1 MSEFDGKYKFG
12 AILEVLK
19 GMLDEKNRVC
29 DGKSSET
36 KETKSYLG
44 DCVGKNDEKYEQ
56 IMNEDGKSSETKSAI
71 DKKLQE
77 IRVNLGEIGEGF
89 KKMEPLK
96 INFLKEVDFSHYK
109 ETFDKILKE
118 WKREIEEEDKKMNN
132 KSENIEK
139 NAQSTDISSEK
150 IGDLVQNSGEKGLEW
165 PWENVKVTTGLVNA
179 ENVIISKTLW
189 TDMIADRNSLYVENE
204 DLKMANEKLKAEN
217 TSLRAQIEELR
228 SGKKNDIF
236 CKEKLDERVCGGN
249 IDDFLEKTE
258 RVKRENEGDFNDIL
272 ACLKWPNTRKSG
284 ADKGSKTC
292 ENDNV
297 SHPKH
302 YQSSNG
308 VECIDAI
315 EAATEDL
322 TGLEAVCTAN
332 VLKYIWRWK
341 RKNGLEDLKKAR
353 WYLDKLIRKLE

>member
-19 GMLDEKNRVC
+19 SMANEKNRGC

-44 DCVGKNDEKYEQ
+44 GCVDKNEGKCEQ
-56 IMNEDGKSSETKSAI
+56 IMNEDGKSSETKSDI

-77 IRVNLGEIGEGF
+77 IRVKMVKIGEGI
-89 KKMEPLK
+89 KKIEPPK

-118 WKREIEEEDKKMNN
+118 WKREIEEEDKKMSVN
-132 KSENIEK
+132 EEK

-150 IGDLVQNSGEKGLEW
+150 IGDLVQNSCENGLE
-165 PWENVKVTTGLVNA
+165 EAAGLVNT
-179 ENVIISKTLW
+179 ENVIVSKVVW
-189 TDMIADRNSLYVENE
+189 TNLIKDNNQLFFENWH
-204 DLKMANEKLKAEN
+204 LKRENGKLKTEN
-217 TSLRAQIEELR
+217 TLLCNTIDEL
-228 SGKKNDIF
+228 KNDKNGDIF
-236 CKEKLDERVCGGN
+236 CKEALREDFCSDN
-249 IDDFLEKTE
+249 IDEFLEKTE
-258 RVKRENEGDFNDIL
+258 RVKLGNEAEFNDIL
-272 ACLKWPNTRKSG
+272 DG
-284 ADKGSKTC
+284 GETC
-292 ENDNV
+292 KNDNV

-353 WYLDKLIRKLE
+353 WYLDKLIKKLE

>member
-56 IMNEDGKSSETKSAI
+56 IMNEDGKSSETKSDI
-71 DKKLQE
+71 DKKLQG
-77 IRVNLGEIGEGF
+77 IRVKMGEIGEGI
-89 KKMEPLK
+89 KKIEVPRL
-96 INFLKEVDFSHYK
+96 NFLPEVDFSHYK

-118 WKREIEEEDKKMNN
+118 WKREIEEGDKKMSVN
-132 KSENIEK
+132 EEK

-150 IGDLVQNSGEKGLEW
+150 IGDLVQNSGEKGLE
-165 PWENVKVTTGLVNA
+165 EDFEAVKEATWSVNT
-179 ENVIISKTLW
+179 ENVIVPKDDW
-189 TDMIADRNSLYVENE
+189 TNLIKDKNQLFFENWH
-204 DLKMANEKLKAEN
+204 LKRENGKLKTEN
-217 TSLRAQIEELR
+217 TLLCNTIDEL
-228 SGKKNDIF
+228 KNDKNGDIF
-236 CKEKLDERVCGGN
+236 CKEKLDERVCSGN

-258 RVKRENEGDFNDIL
+258 SVKRENRAEFNDIL
-272 ACLKWPNTRKSG
+272 DG
-284 ADKGSKTC
+284 GKTC
-292 ENDNV
+292 KNDNV

-308 VECIDAI
+308 IECIDAI
-315 EAATEDL
+315 ESATEDL

-353 WYLDKLIRKLE
+353 WYLGKLIQKLE

>member
-19 GMLDEKNRVC
+19 DMVNEKNRGC

-36 KETKSYLG
+36 KETKSYLV
-44 DCVGKNDEKYEQ
+44 DCAGKNDEKYEQ
-56 IMNEDGKSSETKSAI
+56 IMNEDGKSSETKSDI
-71 DKKLQE
+71 DKKLQG
-77 IRVNLGEIGEGF
+77 IKVKIGEIGEGI
-89 KKMEPLK
+89 KKIEVPRL
-96 INFLKEVDFSHYK
+96 NFLKEVDFSHYK

-118 WKREIEEEDKKMNN
+118 WKREIEEEGNKMNI
-132 KSENIEK
+132 KEEK

-150 IGDLVQNSGEKGLEW
+150 IGDLVQNSGEK
-165 PWENVKVTTGLVNA
+165 
-179 ENVIISKTLW
+179 S
-189 TDMIADRNSLYVENE
+189 
-204 DLKMANEKLKAEN
+204 
-217 TSLRAQIEELR
+217 
-228 SGKKNDIF
+228 DIF
-236 CKEKLDERVCGGN
+236 CKEKLDEWICGGN
-249 IDDFLEKTE
+249 IDDFLEKIE

-272 ACLKWPNTRKSG
+272 DGLKQYSTRKSG
-284 ADKGSKTC
+284 SGKDFNAC
-292 ENDNV
+292 ENDNL

-315 EAATEDL
+315 ESATEDL

-353 WYLDKLIRKLE
+353 WYLDKLIKKLE